1 MRIPVR
7 RRFRKPS
14 CQSLEV
20 CNAVAACDATV
31 VDTGY
36 GCEQRR
42 NRGASP
48 ASQHF
53 RLRLPARIAD
63 KPASQSA
70 PSGTPKPSCLAQTGL
85 FLVLQGV
92 NNVTPCGGVQQT
104 LNIMFLD
111 FEKAV

>member
-7 RRFRKPS
+7 GRFRKPS

-20 CNAVAACDATV
+20 CDAVAACDATV

-36 GCEQRR
+36 RREQRR
-42 NRGASP
+42 NRGPSP
-48 ASQHF
+48 ASQHV

-63 KPASQSA
+63 KPASQPA
-70 PSGTPKPSCLAQTGL
+70 PAGTPKPSCLAQTGL
-85 FLVLQGV
+85 LLVLQGI

-104 LNIMFLD
+104 LNIVFLD
-111 FEKAV
+111 FQ